1 VTDRRSSGAPHA
13 RVRKGILAALP
24 LALSL
29 WAATPTHAQLPS
41 TDAGT
46 PADGKAFRILDRIV
60 KEVDKTVL
68 FDGSLAR
75 SVTVNKAE
83 SGGLTVCINCQ
94 NPPASAPQK
103 VPQDG
108 SQKAGETV
116 PAQLGNLLLCD
127 LSRLWN
133 PGYAEGAFVYV
144 NDAGFDAD
152 DREYEAFPVGGPDT
166 GTTRVGPLLF
176 VADQKPDLLG
186 PDQPG
191 WSPFQL
197 ALRRSGTT
205 YLSPLD
211 GGTRSPRRLRDEEA
225 QSKDDHAAARSHH
238 VRASEWMSRYR
249 PSFSFGNGAAANT
262 LTNAI
267 VLFATGDSKCLLV
280 LDLRK
285 FESKQASYFWAP
297 FHYHQDVHLDDSTV
311 TVEGESDGKEVLYE
325 PTSYVE
331 YPFLIVLGEYARI
344 RVAGA
349 RGGPEMT
356 LDVGSCDKCP

>member
-1 VTDRRSSGAPHA
+1 MTERASASAPHA
-13 RVRKGILAALP
+13 WVRGGILAALP

-29 WAATPTHAQLPS
+29 WAITPTHAQLPPA
-41 TDAGT
+41 DAGT
-46 PADGKAFRILDRIV
+46 PADGKAFRILDRVV

-68 FDGSLAR
+68 FDGSIAR
-75 SVTVNKAE
+75 TVTVNKAE

-94 NPPASAPQK
+94 HPPESAPPK

-108 SQKAGETV
+108 SQKAGETMA
-116 PAQLGNLLLCD
+116 AQLGNLLLCD

-144 NDAGFDAD
+144 NDSGFDAD
-152 DREYEAFPVGGPDT
+152 DRDYEAFPVGGQDT
-166 GTTRVGPLLF
+166 GTTRIGPLLF
-176 VADQKPDLLG
+176 AADQKPALLG

-191 WSPFQL
+191 WSPFAL

-211 GGTRSPRRLRDEEA
+211 GGTRAPRRVRDEDA
-225 QSKDDHAAARSHH
+225 DAKGDKGAARSHH
-238 VRASEWMSRYR
+238 LRASEWMSRYK
-249 PSFSFGNGAAANT
+249 PSFSFENGAAANT
-262 LTNAI
+262 LTDAV
-267 VLFATGDSKCLLV
+267 VLFATGDAKCLLV

-285 FESKQASYFWAP
+285 FESKQSSFFWAP
-297 FHYHQDVHLDDSTV
+297 FHFHQDVHLDDGTV

-331 YPFLIVLGEYARI
+331 YPYLVVLGEYARI
-344 RVAGA
+344 RLAKPT
-349 RGGPEMT
+349 GGPELT

>member
-1 VTDRRSSGAPHA
+1 M
-13 RVRKGILAALP
+13 ALP
-24 LALSL
+24 LALAL
-29 WAATPTHAQLPS
+29 WVALPIHPQS
-41 TDAGT
+41 PPTDAGT

-68 FDGSLAR
+68 FDGSVAR

-94 NPPASAPQK
+94 NSPDPAPPAAS
-103 VPQDG
+103 QDG
-108 SQKAGETV
+108 GQKASETKA
-116 PAQLGNLLLCD
+116 AQLGNLLLCD

-133 PGYAEGAFVYV
+133 PGYADGAFVYV

-152 DREYEAFPVGGPDT
+152 DRDYEAFPVGGPDT
-166 GTTRVGPLLF
+166 STTRIGPLLF
-176 VADQKPDLLG
+176 VADQKPNLLG

-191 WSPFQL
+191 WSPFAL

-211 GGTRSPRRLRDEEA
+211 GGMRAPRSVRDEDA
-225 QSKDDHAAARSHH
+225 QSKEEKGAARSHH
-238 VRASEWMSRYR
+238 LRASEWMSRYK

-297 FHYHQDVHLDDSTV
+297 FHFHQDVHLDANTV
-311 TVEGESDGKEVLYE
+311 TVEGESDGKEILYE

-331 YPFLIVLGEYARI
+331 YPYLIVLGEYARI
-344 RVAGA
+344 RVAGV
-349 RGGPEMT
+349 RGGPEMMM
-356 LDVGSCDKCP
+356 DVGSCDKCP